1 MKRIFIALTIIIF
14 AAITYC
20 EAKPTYTAKTNS
32 AINMYKNRN
41 YTECL
46 QVMHEVVEEDPSNVL
61 AYYYIAISQARLGDT
76 EKAKEA
82 YQRVIDLNSSTQLS
96 NFAKNGLECLTDS
109 SKCKTELNLD
119 PTKKAMDTVNAQM
132 EERKIQ
138 TVKDIINQK
147 QNIQAVP
154 IEYMQDF
161 KDFSNPK
168 NQIQNKSEIPT
179 KEEIADALDTLKRAG
194 YQNYMPQPAMNAEM
208 MQMSMLNSLNNNNNN
223 YNPMANFVPYMMPYM
238 MNSENSSQLDPQ
250 LVQTMMMSSM
260 MNGLSSDFNQ
270 K

>member
-1 MKRIFIALTIIIF
+1 MKRIFIALIVIVF
-14 AAITYC
+14 AAAAGVQ
-20 EAKPTYTAKTNS
+20 AKSMYTAKTNS
-32 AINMYKNRN
+32 AIKMYKNKN

-46 QVMHEVVEEDPSNVL
+46 QVMYEVVNDDPSNVL

-96 NFAKNGLECLTDS
+96 NYARNGLECLDDS
-109 SKCKTELNLD
+109 SKCKTEFNLD
-119 PTKKAMDTVNAQM
+119 PTKKAMDAVNSQM

-147 QNIQAVP
+147 QNIQEVP
-154 IEYMQDF
+154 IEYMRDF

-168 NQIQNKSEIPT
+168 NQLQNKSEVPT
-179 KEEIADALDTLKRAG
+179 KEEIVQALDTLKRAG

-208 MQMSMLNSLNNNNNN
+208 MQLSMLNSLNSNNNT
-223 YNPMANFVPYMMPYM
+223 NPMANLMPYM
-238 MNSENSSQLDPQ
+238 MNSENASQLDPQ
-250 LVQTMMMSSM
+250 FMQAMMMNSM
-260 MNGLSSDFNQ
+260 MNGLYSDFDQ

>member
-14 AAITYC
+14 AAVTC
-20 EAKPTYTAKTNS
+20 CQAKPTYTAKTNA
-32 AINMYKNRN
+32 AIKMYKNKN

-46 QVMHEVVEEDPSNVL
+46 QVMHEVVEDDPSNVL

-82 YQRVIDLNSSTQLS
+82 YQRVIDLNTSSQLS
-96 NFAKNGLECLTDS
+96 KFAQNGLECLSDS
-109 SKCKTELNLD
+109 SKCKSEFSMD
-119 PTKKAMDTVNAQM
+119 PSKKAMDNVNSQM

-138 TVKDIINQK
+138 MVKDIINQK
-147 QNIQAVP
+147 QNIQEVP
-154 IEYMQDF
+154 IEYMRDF

-179 KEEIADALDTLKRAG
+179 KEEIADALDTLRRAG
-194 YQNYMPQPAMNAEM
+194 YQNYLPQPAMNAEM
-208 MQMSMLNSLNNNNNN
+208 MQLNMLNSLNANNTT
-223 YNPMANFVPYMMPYM
+223 NPMAGFMPYM
-238 MNSENSSQLDPQ
+238 MNSENASQLDPQ
-250 LVQTMMMSSM
+250 LMQTMMMSSM
-260 MNGLSSDFNQ
+260 MNGLYSDFNQ